1 VLRLGPGADDAIL
14 AAESGYEPFVA
25 AITGD
30 AVRTARAAARDAALR
45 GLDPV
50 LDQLRGPLVAE
61 LAGLERPDAAD
72 AVADGLADVRRR
84 LATLADADAS
94 WAVRLE
100 DEFAALRHRVT
111 FAFATRMRQLTREAQ
126 DDVETVDPADA
137 WPDLSRRVQEGAASA
152 VGEAFLA
159 ATDGA
164 AAIQATIASVL
175 ADEDLGIDPAGAP
188 ISFDVRDL
196 WEGRPEFEGRTRRG
210 LMASFGVFTGAKAG
224 IDMLGMLGTL
234 LGAAIVG
241 PAVLGVALAFGGKE
255 VLSER
260 RRQLTDRRQQ
270 ARTFLGDFIEE
281 VRFGADGRLAVLL
294 DDIQRQMRAR
304 FADRIRELQ
313 RTYAASAEALEHA
326 SEQAGEARRRRRG
339 EAEAT
344 LAEIDTVAARVAEVR
359 AT

>member
-1 VLRLGPGADDAIL
+1 
-14 AAESGYEPFVA
+14 
-25 AITGD
+25 
-30 AVRTARAAARDAALR
+30 
-45 GLDPV
+45 
-50 LDQLRGPLVAE
+50 
-61 LAGLERPDAAD
+61 
-72 AVADGLADVRRR
+72 
-84 LATLADADAS
+84 
-94 WAVRLE
+94 
-100 DEFAALRHRVT
+100 
-111 FAFATRMRQLTREAQ
+111 
-126 DDVETVDPADA
+126 
-137 WPDLSRRVQEGAASA
+137 
-152 VGEAFLA
+152 
-159 ATDGA
+159 
-164 AAIQATIASVL
+164 
-175 ADEDLGIDPAGAP
+175 
-188 ISFDVRDL
+188 
-196 WEGRPEFEGRTRRG
+196 
-210 LMASFGVFTGAKAG
+210 MASFGVFTGAKAG

-270 ARTFLGDFIEE
+270 ARTFLGEFIEE